1 MAGPAMARDYVK
13 CEAMERASDRALA
26 AFEKEAEPIIQ
37 EGIARAKRQYCGTST
52 DWKCTEYALD
62 VTVPER
68 NYVVD
73 NNPHVKRLL
82 SIYKKIVD
90 DQMKAGCFF

>member
-26 AFEKEAEPIIQ
+26 AWWKEAEPIMQ
-37 EGIARAKRQYCGTST
+37 ENRTRYQNKCGTT
-52 DWKCTEYALD
+52 DYKCRMNAVSESI
-62 VTVPER
+62 PEQQ
-68 NYVVD
+68 YILD

-90 DQMKAGCFF
+90 DQKKAGCFF